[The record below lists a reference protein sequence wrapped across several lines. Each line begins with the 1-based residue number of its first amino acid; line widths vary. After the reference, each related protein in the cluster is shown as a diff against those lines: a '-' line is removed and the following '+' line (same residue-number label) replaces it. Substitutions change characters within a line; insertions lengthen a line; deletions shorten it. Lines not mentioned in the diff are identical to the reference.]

1 MSHFS
6 LTVENPGAAVLRK
19 FGFVTSIIVAALFGF
34 LMPWI
39 FDYQW
44 LAWPW
49 VISGIL
55 CLWTFFSPASL
66 FFVYKYWMK
75 FGHVAGWINTRII
88 LGIMFFLVFFPV
100 GVMMRIFANDPMKRE
115 LDSGSKSYRIESAP
129 LEKQHVEK
137 PY

>member
-1 MSHFS
+1 MSRFN
-6 LTVENPGAAVLRK
+6 LLVENPGMAELRK
-19 FGFVTSIIVAALFGF
+19 FGFVTGIIVIVLFG
-34 LMPWI
+34 LLLPWI
-39 FDYQW
+39 FAYPW
-44 LAWPW
+44 SAWPW
-49 VISGIL
+49 VISGVL
-55 CLWTFFSPASL
+55 CLWALVVPASL
-66 FFVYKYWMK
+66 FVVYKHWMK

-115 LDSGSKSYRIESAP
+115 LDSESKSYRIESAP